1 MAEFGNFL
9 LSTAANVALAYAG
22 RPTLVKAPSYNGLQG
37 VTPGQSF
44 SMSGNGGIIEGAGMV
59 YDCASGPPPPEC
71 GGSAVYKKVCGEYR
85 WVYPRRRRRKQLV
98 TKGDIKGLAALK
110 GVLGNGKAMESWI
123 ATHG

>member
-1 MAEFGNFL
+1 MAEFGDFL
-9 LSTAANVALAYAG
+9 LNTAAQSLVAFAG
-22 RPTLVKAPSYNGLQG
+22 RPRGK
-37 VTPGQSF
+37 TPGTG
-44 SMSGNGGIIEGAGMV
+44 MIGGNGSSNIIPAGDGIVDTAGMV

-71 GGSAVYKKVCGEYR
+71 GGSAVFKKVCGEYR